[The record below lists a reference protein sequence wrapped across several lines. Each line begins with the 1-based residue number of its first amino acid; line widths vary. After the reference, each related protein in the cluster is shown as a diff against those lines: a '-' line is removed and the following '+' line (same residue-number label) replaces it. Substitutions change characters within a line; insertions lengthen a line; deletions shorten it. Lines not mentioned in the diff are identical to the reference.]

1 MFWGQEQV
9 CSTRGFESNFTQTF
23 PKLQKRTKCLA
34 KCAVSLSL
42 TAKHNF
48 AWAWIQYP
56 KSVIYL
62 DLDLLERALS
72 PIPSL
77 VLSPHALERHHSH
90 SCTRLTPAQSEL
102 LHPASYSWN
111 KSWVQYVMTKLNST
125 YLLNLWPDCPINLPN
140 TWTRTVLAP
149 RMIQPN
155 PHLFP
160 GKPFSLLSH
169 RHRYNLPILLI
180 WHSSLNMLLPIY
192 HNRFL
197 RVFSPWTTIKHT
209 NCPFIDSHLRN
220 KSRSVFPSSEVTILR
235 NYLHHVPHCNRTSG
249 LNEEEM
255 KLEVNPSKSSLI
267 RSRYWKSSKR
277 S

>member
-111 KSWVQYVMTKLNST
+111 KSWVQLSNKLAEHM
-125 YLLNLWPDCPINLPN
+125 N
-140 TWTRTVLAP
+140 TNRSCSSYDTAKSPPLSRQALFP
-149 RMIQPN
+149 PKSSPPIQPPN
-155 PHLFP
+155 FAHMTF
-160 GKPFSLLSH
+160 KSKHAFANLS
-169 RHRYNLPILLI
+169 
-180 WHSSLNMLLPIY
+180 
-192 HNRFL
+192 
-197 RVFSPWTTIKHT
+197 
-209 NCPFIDSHLRN
+209 
-220 KSRSVFPSSEVTILR
+220 
-235 NYLHHVPHCNRTSG
+235 
-249 LNEEEM
+249 
-255 KLEVNPSKSSLI
+255 
-267 RSRYWKSSKR
+267 
-277 S
+277 